1 MSTISLC
8 MIVKNEE
15 LTLARCLNSCK
26 KLFDEIIIV
35 DTGSHD
41 KTKQIARK
49 YTNQIYDFK
58 WQNDFSLARN
68 YAFSKATSEYIMW
81 LDADDVVP
89 KNSLK
94 ELLKL
99 KPLLNA
105 DVYMLKYNIAFCNN
119 KPTFS
124 YYRERIVKNCAKALW
139 QGVVHECIT
148 PFGEIKRLSIAIN
161 HKKIKYE
168 KSDRNIKIYRQ
179 LIKKRPLTPREQYYY
194 GRELYDHKKYYKS
207 ISVLKKFVLS
217 GKGWHEN
224 VCDAIYIISECY
236 RQINATKKQLAWL
249 LKSFE
254 FAVPR
259 ANIACKIAD
268 NFLCAKNYNLA
279 IFWYNL
285 ATKCEDVTLLGG
297 FVEPMYYNYY
307 PYLQM
312 CYCYFCLGDLSTS
325 EKYNNLAKKYYKSEQ
340 VINNEKYF
348 NSLKTKNSVA
358 NATQMKNENW

>member
-41 KTKQIARK
+41 KTIQTYKQVVKQIARK

-105 DVYMLKYNIAFCNN
+105 DVYMLKYNIAFYHC
-119 KPTFS
+119 
-124 YYRERIVKNCAKALW
+124 
-139 QGVVHECIT
+139 
-148 PFGEIKRLSIAIN
+148 
-161 HKKIKYE
+161 
-168 KSDRNIKIYRQ
+168 
-179 LIKKRPLTPREQYYY
+179 QY
-194 GRELYDHKKYYKS
+194 L
-207 ISVLKKFVLS
+207 
-217 GKGWHEN
+217 
-224 VCDAIYIISECY
+224 
-236 RQINATKKQLAWL
+236 
-249 LKSFE
+249 
-254 FAVPR
+254 
-259 ANIACKIAD
+259 
-268 NFLCAKNYNLA
+268 
-279 IFWYNL
+279 
-285 ATKCEDVTLLGG
+285 
-297 FVEPMYYNYY
+297 
-307 PYLQM
+307 
-312 CYCYFCLGDLSTS
+312 
-325 EKYNNLAKKYYKSEQ
+325 
-340 VINNEKYF
+340 
-348 NSLKTKNSVA
+348 
-358 NATQMKNENW
+358 